1 MAAIGGNSISFAE
14 IVKGRDSTV
23 RVTVDGLIYAVDL
36 VMVMTGKSNN
46 ESNECLRELNP
57 SLFNKENFFVRSRSR
72 LVSFQ
77 HAIELVMVLPG
88 KVAKE
93 TRTQFASIIKRY
105 MAGDA
110 SLVDEIK
117 ANAESD
123 DAINQLAR
131 ADMPQVQVQ
140 VEDGHTRKR
149 KALELETL
157 EADLHTKRVNTQAR
171 LMEMY
176 ATLCPG
182 GQLDDRTRLHFKD
195 TIVNLSS
202 AAAGNYPAI
211 TNGEAKSLNAPLT
224 ISTVAAELGLQF
236 STSDLQSVGHKVKK
250 LYVSKHGT
258 APPKHDQLCG
268 GAVRPVCSYTERD
281 RDIVERALRDYAR
294 MREDEY

>member
-1 MAAIGGNSISFAE
+1 
-14 IVKGRDSTV
+14 
-23 RVTVDGLIYAVDL
+23 
-36 VMVMTGKSNN
+36 
-46 ESNECLRELNP
+46 
-57 SLFNKENFFVRSRSR
+57 
-72 LVSFQ
+72 
-77 HAIELVMVLPG
+77 MVLPG

-123 DAINQLAR
+123 DAIHQLAR

-140 VEDGHTRKR
+140 VEDEHTRKR
-149 KALELETL
+149 KALELEVQE
-157 EADLHTKRVNTQAR
+157 EALQMSRVDRHLKTVTMQTK

-176 ATLCPG
+176 AALCPG

-224 ISTVAAELGLQF
+224 ISTVAAELGLCY
-236 STSDLQSVGHKVKK
+236 STSDLISVGAKISK
-250 LYVSKHGT
+250 LYRAKHGT
-258 APPKHDQLCG
+258 APPKHEQQCG

-281 RDIVERALRDYAR
+281 RDIVEEALR
-294 MREDEY
+294 EYKRDVF

>member
-1 MAAIGGNSISFAE
+1 
-14 IVKGRDSTV
+14 
-23 RVTVDGLIYAVDL
+23 
-36 VMVMTGKSNN
+36 
-46 ESNECLRELNP
+46 
-57 SLFNKENFFVRSRSR
+57 
-72 LVSFQ
+72 
-77 HAIELVMVLPG
+77 MVLPG

-110 SLVDEIK
+110 SLMDEIK
-117 ANAESD
+117 ANAESN
-123 DAINQLAR
+123 DAMNQLAR

-140 VEDGHTRKR
+140 VEDEHTRKR
-149 KALELETL
+149 KALEIDTL

>member
-1 MAAIGGNSISFAE
+1 MSEWENHHLTHIWNRGGAPA
-14 IVKGRDSTV
+14 K
-23 RVTVDGLIYAVDL
+23 
-36 VMVMTGKSNN
+36 
-46 ESNECLRELNP
+46 
-57 SLFNKENFFVRSRSR
+57 

-93 TRTQFASIIKRY
+93 TRTQFSNIIKRY

-140 VEDGHTRKR
+140 VEDEHTRKR
-149 KALELETL
+149 KALELEVQE
-157 EADLHTKRVNTQAR
+157 EALQMSRVERHLKTVTMQTK

-176 ATLCPG
+176 ATMCPG
-182 GQLDDRTRLHFKD
+182 GQLDDRTRMHFKD

-224 ISTVAAELGLQF
+224 ISTVAAELGLRF
-236 STSDLQSVGHKVKK
+236 STEDLKSIGAK
-250 LYVSKHGT
+250 VSKAYLAKYGARASQH
-258 APPKHDQLCG
+258 AQQCG
-268 GAVRPVCSYTERD
+268 GAYRPVRSYTERD

>member
-1 MAAIGGNSISFAE
+1 
-14 IVKGRDSTV
+14 
-23 RVTVDGLIYAVDL
+23 
-36 VMVMTGKSNN
+36 MVVTGKNRNDAGQAIRNLDTDIFS
-46 ESNECLRELNP
+46 SV
-57 SLFNKENFFVRSRSR
+57 NFTERNLPGKGNAHTK
-72 LVSFQ
+72 LVGFQ
-77 HAIELVMVLPG
+77 NAIELVMVLPG

-176 ATLCPG
+176 TTLCPG

-211 TNGEAKSLNAPLT
+211 TNGEAKSLSAPLT
-224 ISTVAAELGLQF
+224 ISTVAAELGLCY
-236 STSDLQSVGHKVKK
+236 STSDLISVGAKISK
-250 LYVSKHGT
+250 LYRAKHGT
-258 APPKHDQLCG
+258 APPKHEQQCG
-268 GAVRPVCSYTERD
+268 GAVRLVCSYTERD
-281 RDIVERALRDYAR
+281 RALVEGALREYR
-294 MREDEY
+294 RES